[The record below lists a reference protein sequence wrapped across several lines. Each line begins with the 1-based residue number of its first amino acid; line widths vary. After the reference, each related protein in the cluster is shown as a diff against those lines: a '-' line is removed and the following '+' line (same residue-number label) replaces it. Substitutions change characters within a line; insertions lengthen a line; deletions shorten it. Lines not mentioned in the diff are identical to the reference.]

1 MITCIFKEFSI
12 QIESHYD
19 DLENF
24 HNSMLK
30 ILRVHFNHDFTIFF
44 DFLTSRTLHQRV
56 HTKGQYSLY
65 S

>member
-19 DLENF
+19 DLEKF

-30 ILRVHFNHDFTIFF
+30 ILRVHFNRDFTIFF
-44 DFLTSRTLHQRV
+44 DFFNFQNLAS
-56 HTKGQYSLY
+56 KGSHKRPIQFNS
-65 S
+65 

>member
-19 DLENF
+19 DLEKF

-30 ILRVHFNHDFTIFF
+30 N
-44 DFLTSRTLHQRV
+44 
-56 HTKGQYSLY
+56 TKGPF
-65 S
+65 